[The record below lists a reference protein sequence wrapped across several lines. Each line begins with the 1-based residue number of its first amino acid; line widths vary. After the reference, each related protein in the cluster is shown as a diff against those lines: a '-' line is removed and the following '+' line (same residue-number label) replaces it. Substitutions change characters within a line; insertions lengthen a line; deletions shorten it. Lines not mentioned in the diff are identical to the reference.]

1 MTNPPIEPRT
11 FHNNFLLVLL
21 VFLFALFAEFLA
33 ICMVFETIDLVAVQ
47 HGAPVMRWV
56 AGLQWAAGAYG
67 FAYMGYS
74 LWGIAR
80 MARFVYVKFDANG
93 MHWRLGHPR
102 HPEEISMAWD
112 QVSEIRKQIVGST
125 CLIDVI
131 GKDGSWAC
139 YSPYTFFR
147 YMKLARLI
155 SACAAVPIT
164 VLPRVIVAKKTAK
177 PTPAQP

>member
-11 FHNNFLLVLL
+11 YRNNVLLVLL
-21 VFLFALFAEFLA
+21 IFLFALAAEFLA
-33 ICMVFETIDLVAVQ
+33 VCMVFETIDLIAVQ
-47 HGAPVMRWV
+47 HGAPFMRWL
-56 AGLQWAAGAYG
+56 AGLQWFGGAFG
-67 FAYMGYS
+67 FAYMGIA
-74 LWGIAR
+74 LWGVAR
-80 MARFVYVKFDANG
+80 VAKFVYVKFDANG
-93 MHWRLGHPR
+93 MHWRLGHPK

-112 QVSEIRKQIVGST
+112 QVAEIRKQIVGGT

-139 YSPYTFFR
+139 YSPYHFFR

-164 VLPRVIVAKKTAK
+164 VLPARRVAAKTAK
-177 PTPAQP
+177 PTPAQS